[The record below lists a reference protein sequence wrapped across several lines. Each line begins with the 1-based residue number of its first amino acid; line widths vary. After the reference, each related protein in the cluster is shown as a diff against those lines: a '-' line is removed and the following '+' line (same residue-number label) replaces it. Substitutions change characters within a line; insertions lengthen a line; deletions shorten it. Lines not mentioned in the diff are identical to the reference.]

1 MENTVALLEKL
12 KRSIFFKGPRKKNSK
27 KIFAQRPK
35 SASELT
41 CKSQEPV
48 PKSAF
53 ARYGASE

>member
-12 KRSIFFKGPRKKNSK
+12 KRSIFFKGTRKKNSK

-48 PKSAF
+48 PKSVF